1 LLILK
6 ESFMYKFQ
14 TLRLTESAPGR
25 CLVIVGLLLLLAACS
40 APPSSADRTSAAEE
54 LLVFAASSLTD
65 AFDEMI
71 RAFEVQNSGVR
82 VVVNYGGSSGL
93 ATQLLEGSVAD
104 VFASANSAQMQRVVD
119 AGEIVDDP
127 PVFATNRLVLIVPAD
142 NPGNIE
148 TLADLANP
156 GLMLILAMR
165 GVPVRDYTDQM
176 LAELAADPAYG
187 SAYSAAVYANLV
199 SEEENVRQV
208 VAKVA
213 LGEADA
219 GVVYRSDVTP
229 DVAPNLSQIEVPDAY
244 NVIAAYPIAR
254 LADAPHPA
262 AAAAFLDFVLSDEGQ
277 SILNRWGFGSARP

>member
-1 LLILK
+1 V
-6 ESFMYKFQ
+6 EA
-14 TLRLTESAPGR
+14 APEGDGT
-25 CLVIVGLLLLLAACS
+25 V
-40 APPSSADRTSAAEE
+40 E

-71 RAFEVQNSGVR
+71 RAFEVQNPGVR
-82 VVVNYGGSSGL
+82 VVINYGGSSGL
-93 ATQLLEGSVAD
+93 ATQLLEGGVAD
-104 VFASANSAQMQRVVD
+104 IFASANSAQMQRVVD

-127 PVFATNRLVLIVPAD
+127 QTFATNRLVVIVPSD
-142 NPGNIE
+142 NPGGIE

-156 GLMLILAMR
+156 GLLLILAMR

-176 LAELAADPAYG
+176 FAEMAADPAYG

-208 VAKVA
+208 AAKVA

-219 GVVYRSDVTP
+219 GVVYTSDITP
-229 DVAPNLSQIEVPDAY
+229 DLADRVRQIEVPDAY
-244 NVIAAYPIAR
+244 NVIAAYPIAH
-254 LADAPHPA
+254 LANAPHPD
-262 AAAAFLDFVLSDEGQ
+262 AAAAFLAFVLSDEGQ